1 MINSFSKTQNTVPD
15 FSRPLS
21 EQEVAPATQKEGKK
35 QGKTSISLFGH
46 KFGLVDII
54 VITIVLACSITNQ
67 VIDSRWLGWV
77 LVTICAVCLSLPALI
92 KEVQSRNKFGIN
104 EILSQLKKMGLPAV
118 IDGEEIWWESSGK
131 HNVLRLINGCQL
143 QVCRE
148 YPTQPEILASFEAAA
163 SETMGEVFSAKIGVH
178 KVGDGSGNIFFSTEH
193 LCSSMKD
200 FDKLLSAS
208 VSILDTAEERQGVN
222 LSRIMTKNNPERRRI
237 GFQITA
243 KNNE

>member
-1 MINSFSKTQNTVPD
+1 MNNSFSTSQNTVPD

-21 EQEVAPATQKEGKK
+21 EQEVAPASKIEGKK
-35 QGKTSISLFGH
+35 QEKTSISLFGH
-46 KFGLVDII
+46 KFGLVDLI
-54 VITIVLACSITNQ
+54 VIAVVLACSITNQ
-67 VIDSRWLGWV
+67 IIDNTWLGWG
-77 LVTICAVCLSLPALI
+77 LVTVCAVCMSLPALI
-92 KEVQSRNKFGIN
+92 QKVQSRNKFGIY

-118 IDGEEIWWESSGK
+118 IDGEEIRWESSGK

-148 YPTQPEILASFEAAA
+148 YPTQPEIVASFEAAA
-163 SETMGEVFSAKIGVH
+163 SETMGEVFSAKIGIH
-178 KVGDGSGNIFFSTEH
+178 KIGDGRGSIFFSTEH

-222 LSRIMTKNNPERRRI
+222 LNRIMTKNNPERRKI